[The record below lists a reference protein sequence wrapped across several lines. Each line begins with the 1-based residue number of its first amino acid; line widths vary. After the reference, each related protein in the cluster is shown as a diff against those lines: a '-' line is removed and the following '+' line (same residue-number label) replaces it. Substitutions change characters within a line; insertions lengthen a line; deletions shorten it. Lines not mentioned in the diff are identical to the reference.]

1 MCHKLCF
8 DVVLEALLKGRICH
22 TSDGGI
28 PQNLIRK
35 KKILMSPPKKTYSL
49 QRKNLFLS
57 KIRWDFSFPSYNKS
71 INLEYTKGD

>member
-28 PQNLIRK
+28 HFCGTAYYLVYQQDNTLGRFK
-35 KKILMSPPKKTYSL
+35 KEHIQALASASHK
-49 QRKNLFLS
+49 FAV
-57 KIRWDFSFPSYNKS
+57 KS
-71 INLEYTKGD
+71 VRM